1 MRIGSG
7 TGATTILNKRTEH
20 SGHVE
25 VSNAQQGAIAR
36 SRAPALTEIGAALP
50 LNQVAGVSQ

>member
-1 MRIGSG
+1 MV
-7 TGATTILNKRTEH
+7 TVNKRTEH

-36 SRAPALTEIGAALP
+36 SRAPALTEIGTALP
-50 LNQVAGVSQ
+50 LNQIAGVSQ